1 MSLKKNI
8 RVIDKF
14 PSVFFQINIG
24 SRRDKSNFILDAS
37 DYPRPLELLAL
48 TNPDTLLLNLKVKS
62 EAAIDMVTAD
72 IPDYAEMKIGMIT
85 RNRGVYYTSL
95 CSTLDEEYFP
105 DRSKDIHVMPL
116 ELYQQQ
122 LN

>member
-1 MSLKKNI
+1 MSVKRI
-8 RVIDKF
+8 IHVINKF
-14 PSVFFQINIG
+14 PSIFFQINIG

-48 TNPDTLLLNLKVKS
+48 TNPDTLLLNLKLKG
-62 EAAIDMVTAD
+62 EAAIDMVNAG

-85 RNRGVYYTSL
+85 RNQGVYYTSL

-105 DRSKDIHVMPL
+105 DRSNDIHVMPP
-116 ELYQQQ
+116 ELYQKH